1 MYFYAVN
8 TVSVSFFCN
17 LAIDNKAT
25 VHMPRIGC
33 GLAGGTWDKIEPL
46 INESLVKNEIETYVY
61 DLK

>member
-1 MYFYAVN
+1 M
-8 TVSVSFFCN
+8 SVSFFCN